1 MTVCAL
7 APCDRNTPA
16 VTGAA
21 WGALQ
26 YTGGAGVG
34 AAGLGAGLCWHD
46 GTTGI
51 RAKPEPLAP
60 CSVRQWGLALAPASP
75 RLAMR
80 CRCWSCPVL
89 C

>member
-1 MTVCAL
+1 M
-7 APCDRNTPA
+7 
-16 VTGAA
+16 
-21 WGALQ
+21 
-26 YTGGAGVG
+26 GV
-34 AAGLGAGLCWHD
+34 GLGAGLCWQE
-46 GTTGI
+46 GTTGM

>member
-1 MTVCAL
+1 M
-7 APCDRNTPA
+7 
-16 VTGAA
+16 
-21 WGALQ
+21 
-26 YTGGAGVG
+26 GGAG
-34 AAGLGAGLCWHD
+34 AAGVGLGAGLCWHV
-46 GTTGI
+46 GTTGM
-51 RAKPEPLAP
+51 RVKPEPPAP